1 MLEPVWTCGPGGVR
15 VPVGEQP
22 CPAHPLSEPGFPH
35 TVTAPSRARPV
46 QPGPR
51 HSELSLWSERR

>member
-22 CPAHPLSEPGFPH
+22 CPTHPLSKPGFPH

-51 HSELSLWSERR
+51 HAELSLWSERR

>member
-15 VPVGEQP
+15 VPG
-22 CPAHPLSEPGFPH
+22 PAHPLSEPGFPH